1 MKYSIFFSFLLM
13 GSALPA
19 YAHVPLVVTQDS
31 LYDIT
36 TIEDPEL
43 SQAFYGSLADFPH
56 TYEIRADE
64 PFHLYAEVL
73 VPDIESTQ
81 NIVNGIVVRATG
93 QKGRV
98 EEVARLLAKDATW
111 ESFYEP
117 WGGDTYRKGA
127 VFEKDLERGVYRIE
141 VSTPDNRQKYVL
153 VVGKREDSGGIGY
166 FETIGRIADVK
177 TFFGKSKIRVIESPL
192 VYIPLLL
199 SILLVVGLWYW
210 RRRKKLL
217 RTTDAS
223 LRINK

>member
-1 MKYSIFFSFLLM
+1 MKYTIFFLFLLM
-13 GSALPA
+13 GVALPA
-19 YAHVPLVVTQDS
+19 HAHVPRVVTQES
-31 LYDIT
+31 LHDNT
-36 TIEDPEL
+36 PIEDPEL

-56 TYEIRADE
+56 TYEIRAEE
-64 PFHLYAEVL
+64 PFHLYVEVL
-73 VPDIESTQ
+73 VPDIESVD
-81 NIVNGIVVRATG
+81 NIVNGIVVRETG

-111 ESFYEP
+111 EAFYEP

-199 SILLVVGLWYW
+199 SVLLVAGVWYW
-210 RRRKKLL
+210 RRRKALL
-217 RTTDAS
+217 RTEDS
-223 LRINK
+223 QLGINR